1 MISMEFHV
9 GDHVVH
15 PQHGVGYVV
24 KLEEREF
31 EPGAI
36 RRYYEI
42 SIANGSTVW
51 VPMDLS
57 ISGLRKLTARNQIA
71 FCRKI
76 LEARPSP
83 LTEDARFRQSEL
95 AARLK
100 KGTIRTQC
108 EVVRDL
114 YAYGEHRSLNGT
126 IGVFYKAAQDVLC
139 QEWALVEGIPFAEA
153 AREIEQLLEKSR
165 LTLKAETESQP

>member
-1 MISMEFHV
+1 MSMEYKI
-9 GDHVVH
+9 GEHVVH
-15 PQHGVGYVV
+15 PQHGVGQVV
-24 KLEEREF
+24 KLDERQF
-31 EPGAI
+31 EPGVM

-42 SIANGSTVW
+42 SIPGSTVW

-57 ISGLRKLTARNQIA
+57 ISGLRKLTVKSQISR
-71 FCRKI
+71 CRKI

-83 LTEDARFRQSEL
+83 LAEDARYRQTEL

-100 KGTIRTQC
+100 LGTIRTQC

-126 IGVFYKAAQDVLC
+126 IGTFYKAARDVLC
-139 QEWALVEGIPFAEA
+139 QEWALVEGVTLAEA
-153 AREIEQLLEKSR
+153 TQEIDILLEKSR
-165 LTLKAETESQP
+165 QALRALEA

>member
-1 MISMEFHV
+1 MKFQV
-9 GDHVVH
+9 GDQVVH
-15 PQHGVGYVV
+15 PQHGLGRVV
-24 KLEEREF
+24 KLEHREF
-31 EPGAI
+31 EPGTV
-36 RRYYEI
+36 REYYEI
-42 SIANGSTVW
+42 SLMGGSTVW

-57 ISGLRKLTARNQIA
+57 ISGLRKVTSRGEITR
-71 FCRKI
+71 CRKI

-83 LTEDARFRQSEL
+83 LDEDARFRQAGL

-126 IGVFYKAAQDVLC
+126 IGIFYKAAQEVLC
-139 QEWALVEGIPFAEA
+139 QEWSVVEDIPLMQA
-153 AREIEQLLEKSR
+153 AHEIEILLEKSR
-165 LTLKAETESQP
+165 LALKEEAKV

>member
-1 MISMEFHV
+1 MEYQI

-15 PQHGVGYVV
+15 PQHGVGFVV

-31 EPGAI
+31 EPGVT

-42 SIANGSTVW
+42 SVSNGSTVW

-57 ISGLRKLTARNQIA
+57 ISGLRKLTAKNQIA
-71 FCRKI
+71 YCRKI
-76 LEARPSP
+76 LESRPSP

-126 IGVFYKAAQDVLC
+126 IGVFYKAAQEVLC
-139 QEWALVEGIPFAEA
+139 QEWAAVEGVSLAEA
-153 AREIEQLLEKSR
+153 SREIEILLEKSR
-165 LTLKAETESQP
+165 LTLKETAQP

>member
-1 MISMEFHV
+1 MKPIEFQV
-9 GDHVVH
+9 GDQVVH
-15 PQHGVGYVV
+15 PQHGVGNVA

-31 EPGAI
+31 EPGAM
-36 RRYYEI
+36 REYYEI
-42 SIANGSTVW
+42 ALMSGSTVW

-57 ISGLRKLTARNQIA
+57 ISGLRKLTSKGEITR
-71 FCRKI
+71 CRKI
-76 LEARPSP
+76 LESRPSP
-83 LTEDARFRQSEL
+83 LDEDARYRQAGL

-126 IGVFYKAAQDVLC
+126 IGIFYKAAQDVLC
-139 QEWALVEGIPFAEA
+139 QEWAIVEGTSVAEA
-153 AREIEQLLEKSR
+153 SQEIERLLEKSR
-165 LTLKAETESQP
+165 LTLKEISQT